1 MHSIPRYQ
9 QNGYEEDEDVD
20 GITEA
25 QRNEAA
31 QVIANIQ
38 SMTDDQVTYSV
49 NRISNSFNEYIIFF
63 NYSK

>member
-1 MHSIPRYQ
+1 MNYKIKIICFLLRYQ

-31 QVIANIQ
+31 Q
-38 SMTDDQVTYSV
+38 
-49 NRISNSFNEYIIFF
+49 II
-63 NYSK
+63 KHDRRAGI